1 MDKADIR
8 ALRGWYVEAA
18 ERAQRAGFDIVYL
31 YACHEYM
38 LSQFLS
44 PANRRS
50 DEYGGSLEN
59 RVRLLCELIEETKQA
74 VGDTCAVAVR
84 FSADGPDDG
93 GDSEEPQAMLEILAD
108 LPDLWDIVV
117 ADYSLEMGAS
127 RFVKEAA
134 LEETMAW
141 VKQTTQKPVVSV
153 GRFTSPDTMVRQV
166 KAGIVDLIGAAR
178 PSIADPFLPAKIEAG
193 RPEDIRECIGC
204 NICYASDS
212 LGVPIRC
219 TQNPSMGEEWRRG
232 WHPERIPEKTSDRTV
247 LVIGAGPAGLEAA
260 RALGQRGYSVTL
272 AEARRE
278 LGGRVSR
285 ESTLPGLAEWAR
297 VRDWRMTQ
305 LNQLPNVEIHLASEL
320 DSEQILEFAADRV
333 ALATGAA
340 WRRNGTGRWHKTPIA
355 GWESA
360 NVFTPDDVMDGA
372 VVPGPVLLFD
382 DDHYYMGGIVA
393 ERLRRAGL
401 EVTLVTPDGNVS
413 AWTRL
418 TDEQWRI
425 QARLIELGVR
435 LETGTVIESLGVDE
449 AVLAC
454 AYTDRT
460 REVEAASVVMVTS
473 RAPRDALYR
482 ELAEHIDIVPIGD
495 CLAPGTIASAVHS
508 GHRYAREMDAAPPDG
523 VPFRREHALAP

>member
-1 MDKADIR
+1 
-8 ALRGWYVEAA
+8 
-18 ERAQRAGFDIVYL
+18 
-31 YACHEYM
+31 
-38 LSQFLS
+38 
-44 PANRRS
+44 
-50 DEYGGSLEN
+50 
-59 RVRLLCELIEETKQA
+59 
-74 VGDTCAVAVR
+74 
-84 FSADGPDDG
+84 
-93 GDSEEPQAMLEILAD
+93 
-108 LPDLWDIVV
+108 
-117 ADYSLEMGAS
+117 
-127 RFVKEAA
+127 
-134 LEETMAW
+134 
-141 VKQTTQKPVVSV
+141 
-153 GRFTSPDTMVRQV
+153 
-166 KAGIVDLIGAAR
+166 
-178 PSIADPFLPAKIEAG
+178 
-193 RPEDIRECIGC
+193 
-204 NICYASDS
+204 
-212 LGVPIRC
+212 
-219 TQNPSMGEEWRRG
+219 MGEEWRRG

-272 AEARRE
+272 AEARTE

-305 LNQLPNVEIHLASEL
+305 LNQLPNVEIHLASGL

-372 VVPGPVLLFD
+372 VVPGPVLVFD

-393 ERLRRAGL
+393 ERLRRAGV
-401 EVTLVTPDGNVS
+401 EVTLLTSEGTVS
-413 AWTRL
+413 AWTRF

-435 LETGTVIESLGVDE
+435 LETGTVIESLAVDK

-460 REVEAASVVMVTS
+460 REMEAASVVMVTS
-473 RAPRDALYR
+473 RAPRDALSR
-482 ELAEHIDIVPIGD
+482 ELAERIDIVPIGD
-495 CLAPGTIASAVHS
+495 CLAPGTIASAVYS

-523 VPFRREHALAP
+523 VPFRREHALVP